1 MNAGARPTEEGNT
14 VSENIA
20 DQHQV
25 RIQKLQSL
33 RESGIEPFAYRFDK
47 THNTRQLLDDF
58 DTLMAS
64 GETISIAGRLITI
77 RVMGKSV
84 FAHLQDEWGQ
94 IQIYVKKDNVSEEDF
109 KLFDKA
115 DIGDIFGFSG
125 TLFVTHKGERS
136 IKVVNLLLLAKS
148 LRPLPEKWHGLQDKE
163 TRYRRRYLD
172 LIANPEVKE
181 VFRKRSLM
189 IRAIRDFLDGE
200 GFLEVETP
208 VLQPIYG
215 GAAAK
220 PFTTHHNKLDMRLY
234 LRVADELY
242 LKRLIVGGFEK
253 VWEFCKDFRNEGM
266 DRNHNP
272 EFTMVELYWAYADYH
287 DIMDLYRRLLLSVA
301 DRVLGTTTLQF
312 NEQTIELGGEWK
324 QIRLLDS
331 ISEAVGENVSEMNEP
346 DLKKLCERFGVNVEG
361 MVGRG
366 KLIDELFS
374 ERVEPHLIQPT
385 FITDYPKELS
395 PLAKPHRSAPGLT
408 ERFEV
413 FIGGME
419 MGNAFS
425 ELNDPIDQKERFLKL
440 IELAKAGDEEAPGVL
455 DEDYI
460 FCLEHGMPP
469 TGGLGFGVDRLAML
483 LLDQH
488 SIRDVILFPQMKPE

>member
-1 MNAGARPTEEGNT
+1 M
-14 VSENIA
+14 SENIA

-25 RIQKLQSL
+25 RIQKLQHL
-33 RESGIEPFAYRFDK
+33 RESGTEPFAYRFHK
-47 THNTRQLLDDF
+47 THSTRQLF
-58 DTLMAS
+58 DNFDAIAAA
-64 GETISIAGRLITI
+64 EEKVSIAGRLMTI

-84 FAHLQDEWGQ
+84 FAHLQDEFGQ
-94 IQIYVKKDNVSEEDF
+94 IQIYIKKDNVSEGDF
-109 KLFDKA
+109 KLFNKA
-115 DIGDIFGFSG
+115 DIGDIFGVSG

-136 IKVVNLLLLAKS
+136 VAVKELVLLAKS

-172 LIANPEVKE
+172 LIANPEVKDI
-181 VFRKRSLM
+181 FRKRSQV
-189 IRAIRDFLDGE
+189 IRAVRDFLDGE

-220 PFTTHHNKLDMRLY
+220 PFTTHHNKLDMKLY
-234 LRVADELY
+234 MRVADELY

-272 EFTMVELYWAYADYH
+272 EFSMVELYWAYADYN
-287 DIMDLYRRLLLSVA
+287 DIMELYRRMLLSVA
-301 DRVLGTTTLQF
+301 TRVLGTTTITF

-324 QIRLLDS
+324 KVRLLDS
-331 ISEAVGENVSEMNEP
+331 IRDAVGEDVSQMAELE
-346 DLKKLCERFGVNVEG
+346 LKTLCERLGLNVEG

-374 ERVEPHLIQPT
+374 EKVEPHLIQPT
-385 FITDYPKELS
+385 FVTDYPVELS
-395 PLAKPHRSAPGLT
+395 PLAKPHRSVPGLT

-413 FIGGME
+413 FIGAME

-440 IELAKAGDEEAPGVL
+440 IEMAKAGDEDAPAVL

>member
-1 MNAGARPTEEGNT
+1 
-14 VSENIA
+14 
-20 DQHQV
+20 
-25 RIQKLQSL
+25 
-33 RESGIEPFAYRFDK
+33 
-47 THNTRQLLDDF
+47 
-58 DTLMAS
+58 
-64 GETISIAGRLITI
+64 
-77 RVMGKSV
+77 MGKSV
-84 FAHLQDEWGQ
+84 FAHMQDEFGQ
-94 IQIYVKKDNVSEEDF
+94 VQIYVKKDNVSEDAW

-115 DIGDIFGFSG
+115 DIGDIFGVSG

-136 IKVVNLLLLAKS
+136 IAVKELALLAKS

-172 LIANPEVKE
+172 MIANPEVKE
-181 VFRKRSLM
+181 IFRKRSQL
-189 IRAIRDFLDGE
+189 IRAVRDFLDDE

-220 PFTTHHNKLDMRLY
+220 PFVTHHNKLDVDLY
-234 LRVADELY
+234 MRVADELY

-272 EFTMVELYWAYADYH
+272 EFTMVELYWAYADYN
-287 DIMDLYRRLLLSVA
+287 DVMDLYQRMILSVA
-301 DRVLGTTTLQF
+301 QRVLGNTTLQF
-312 NEQTIELGGEWK
+312 EDHTIELAGDWK
-324 QIRLLDS
+324 RIRLLDS
-331 ISEAVGENVSEMNEP
+331 IKDAVGEDISAMSEP
-346 DLKKLCERFGVNVEG
+346 DLRKFCERIGVKVEG
-361 MVGRG
+361 VVGKG

-385 FITDYPKELS
+385 FITDYPVELS
-395 PLAKPHRSAPGLT
+395 PLAKPHRSMPGLT

-413 FIGGME
+413 FIAGME
-419 MGNAFS
+419 LGNAFS
-425 ELNDPIDQKERFLKL
+425 ELNDPIDQKERFLRL
-440 IELAKAGDEEAPGVL
+440 IEMAKAGDEEAPAVL

-469 TGGLGFGVDRLAML
+469 TGGLGFGIDRLAML
-483 LLDQH
+483 LLNQH

>member
-94 IQIYVKKDNVSEEDF
+94 IQIYVKKDNVSEDDF

-136 IKVVNLLLLAKS
+136 LRVGSLLLLAKS

-163 TRYRRRYLD
+163 IRYRRRYLD
-172 LIANPEVKE
+172 LIANPEVKD

-220 PFTTHHNKLDMRLY
+220 PFTTFHNKLDMQLY

-272 EFTMVELYWAYADYH
+272 EFTMEYQW
-287 DIMDLYRRLLLSVA
+287 LLTPVFLS
-301 DRVLGTTTLQF
+301 L
-312 NEQTIELGGEWK
+312 
-324 QIRLLDS
+324 
-331 ISEAVGENVSEMNEP
+331 EA
-346 DLKKLCERFGVNVEG
+346 L
-361 MVGRG
+361 
-366 KLIDELFS
+366 
-374 ERVEPHLIQPT
+374 
-385 FITDYPKELS
+385 
-395 PLAKPHRSAPGLT
+395 
-408 ERFEV
+408 
-413 FIGGME
+413 
-419 MGNAFS
+419 
-425 ELNDPIDQKERFLKL
+425 
-440 IELAKAGDEEAPGVL
+440 
-455 DEDYI
+455 
-460 FCLEHGMPP
+460 
-469 TGGLGFGVDRLAML
+469 
-483 LLDQH
+483 
-488 SIRDVILFPQMKPE
+488 